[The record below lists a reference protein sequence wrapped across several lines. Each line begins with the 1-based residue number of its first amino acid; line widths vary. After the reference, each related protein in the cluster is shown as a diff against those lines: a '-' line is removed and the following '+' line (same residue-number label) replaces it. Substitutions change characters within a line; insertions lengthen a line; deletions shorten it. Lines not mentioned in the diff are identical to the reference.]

1 MPNPTPLSPA
11 AQTVL
16 DAWLKSENGE
26 RMLGDPACLAVALR
40 AAVSQV
46 ISNVPPP
53 CADFDEHAKGFLA
66 AHVKYRR
73 ELLAIAAE
81 LEGGPGSSSTH

>member
-1 MPNPTPLSPA
+1 MSDPTPLSPA

-40 AAVSQV
+40 AA
-46 ISNVPPP
+46 
-53 CADFDEHAKGFLA
+53 ADRTK
-66 AHVKYRR
+66 
-73 ELLAIAAE
+73 AE
-81 LEGGPGSSSTH
+81 

>member
-1 MPNPTPLSPA
+1 MSKPLSPA

-40 AAVSQV
+40 AA
-46 ISNVPPP
+46 
-53 CADFDEHAKGFLA
+53 ADRTKAESIWKGHPEHTGVRWA
-66 AHVKYRR
+66 AEQWR
-73 ELLAIAAE
+73 AIAAE
-81 LEGGPGSSSTH
+81 LEAHHG